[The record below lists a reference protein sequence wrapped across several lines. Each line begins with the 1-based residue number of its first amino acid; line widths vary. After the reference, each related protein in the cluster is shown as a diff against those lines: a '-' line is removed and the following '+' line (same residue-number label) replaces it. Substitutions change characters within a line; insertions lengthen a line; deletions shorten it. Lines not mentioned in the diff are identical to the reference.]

1 MAVQHVDPR
10 RCMGCKT
17 CVMTCPTD
25 VFRFDEKSKQAIAA
39 YPSECQICHMCVNL
53 CPVGA
58 ITVTSDK
65 STDLLTAWG

>member
-1 MAVQHVDPR
+1 MAVQNVDPR

-17 CVMTCPTD
+17 CVITCPTD
-25 VFRFDEKSKQAIAA
+25 VLRFDEKNGRAA
-39 YPSECQICHMCVNL
+39 AKYPSECQVCHLCETY

-65 STDLLTAWG
+65 STPILTCWG

>member
-1 MAVQHVDPR
+1 MAVQSIDPR

-17 CVMTCPTD
+17 CVTTCPTD
-25 VFRFDEKSKQAIAA
+25 VFRYDAKSKQAVAK
-39 YPSECQICHMCVNL
+39 YPTECQLCHMCVNY

-65 STDLLTAWG
+65 ETPILTCWG